1 MLAHLFRSNRPAI
14 LVGLLV
20 LVPLLFA
27 RDLVSPVA
35 PAGNVMPLFGA
46 FRSLL
51 GDAPWAIGAAT
62 LLLVTIL
69 AVQVNA
75 LANATDLVDRRNH
88 LPALLFPL
96 LLSAFDRSELLDPA
110 LTGMPFVLW
119 ALRRTWSVTN
129 RSDARSEL
137 FDAGLLVGVA
147 ALFYLPYLFL
157 VVVLWASVSVIRPFE
172 WREYVLP
179 LLGSAVAI
187 YLGWGILHLLGHTPW
202 RPLLTISDLG
212 RETFT
217 QPWPSGQRWLLHALL
232 WPVMAVALYHYA
244 DSYQRGIMRVKNIR
258 SGFLG
263 FCVAIGVIMAG
274 VWLLNQAFPPVLLA
288 IPLSVVASYAFMSD
302 RRAWLSESAMVCLLV
317 LALWVQWG

>member
-14 LVGLLV
+14 LVGLVV
-20 LVPLLFA
+20 LVPLLVPGY
-27 RDLVSPVA
+27 LVRPVA
-35 PAGNVMPLFGA
+35 PAGQVMPLYGA

-51 GDAPWAIGAAT
+51 GDAPWAIGIAT
-62 LLLVTIL
+62 LLLVAFL
-69 AVQVNA
+69 AIQVTGLSNA
-75 LANATDLVDRRNH
+75 SDLMDRRNH

-96 LLSAFDRSELLDPA
+96 LFAAFDRSAVLDPA

-119 ALRRTWSVTN
+119 SLRRTWSLTN
-129 RSDARSEL
+129 RSDARAQL
-137 FDAGLLVGVA
+137 FDSGLLMGIA

-157 VVVLWASVSVIRPFE
+157 VVVLWASVSVIRPFD

-187 YLGWGILHLLGHTPW
+187 YLAWGVMRLLGETPW
-202 RPLLTISDLG
+202 RPMLTISDLG
-212 RETFT
+212 RETLT
-217 QPWPSGQRWLLHALL
+217 RLWPRGQRWLLHALL
-232 WPVMAVALYHYA
+232 WPVVAVALYRYA

-263 FCVAIGVIMAG
+263 FCVAIGVIMAA

-288 IPLSVVASYAFMSD
+288 IPLSVVVSYAFMSD
-302 RRAWLSESAMVCLLV
+302 RRAWLSESAVVCLLV

>member
-35 PAGNVMPLFGA
+35 PAGNVMPLYGA

-69 AVQVNA
+69 AIQVNA

-137 FDAGLLVGVA
+137 FDAGLLVGGA

-187 YLGWGILHLLGHTPW
+187 YMGWGILQLLGHTPW

-232 WPVMAVALYHYA
+232 WPVVAVALYRYA
-244 DSYQRGIMRVKNIR
+244 GSYQRGIMRVKNIR

>member
-14 LVGLLV
+14 LVGLVV
-20 LVPLLFA
+20 LVPLLFPGY
-27 RDLVSPVA
+27 LVRPVA
-35 PAGNVMPLFGA
+35 PAGQVMPLYGA

-51 GDAPWAIGAAT
+51 GDAPWAIGIAT
-62 LLLVTIL
+62 LLLVAFL
-69 AVQVNA
+69 AIQVTGLSNA
-75 LANATDLVDRRNH
+75 SDLMDRRNH

-96 LLSAFDRSELLDPA
+96 LFAAFDRSAVLDPA

-119 ALRRTWSVTN
+119 SLRRTWSLTN
-129 RSDARSEL
+129 RSDARAQL
-137 FDAGLLVGVA
+137 FDSGLLMGIA

-157 VVVLWASVSVIRPFE
+157 VVVLWASVSVIRPFD

-187 YLGWGILHLLGHTPW
+187 YLAWGVMRLLGETPW
-202 RPLLTISDLG
+202 
-212 RETFT
+212 
-217 QPWPSGQRWLLHALL
+217 PWPRGQRWLLHALL
-232 WPVMAVALYHYA
+232 WPVVAVALYRYA

-263 FCVAIGVIMAG
+263 FCVAIGVIMAA

-288 IPLSVVASYAFMSD
+288 IPLSVVVSYAFMSD
-302 RRAWLSESAMVCLLV
+302 RRAWLSESAVVCLLV